1 MGGVPPQRCGAV
13 IRLFTCQGPPSGVK
27 VWWQGWGAPPSRP
40 SLTVIG
46 IVVRVL
52 EGSCEQWWNSNLN
65 QVEMAR

>member
-1 MGGVPPQRCGAV
+1 MGGVPPQRYQAIHVPGTS
-13 IRLFTCQGPPSGVK
+13 IRGQSVVARVGC
-27 VWWQGWGAPPSRP
+27 PPSRP

-46 IVVRVL
+46 TVVRVL